1 VPYNTAHTRTH
12 AGIGQSEEMNTL
24 FRFWCYFLRDNF
36 NDKMYNDFKKYAD
49 EDAAAE
55 YMYGMECLFR
65 FYSYGLEK
73 NFRAPLY
80 KVRFSTVRSFCCGV
94 IWVAGVG
101 QHPVCNMC
109 SVTCASVVL
118 RTF

>member
-1 VPYNTAHTRTH
+1 
-12 AGIGQSEEMNTL
+12 MNTL

-36 NDKMYNDFKKYAD
+36 NDRMYNDFKKYAD

-80 KVRFSTVRSFCCGV
+80 KVRLVCVSSTTAMQTACITNTNTSTKKTTYLFLSRF
-94 IWVAGVG
+94 
-101 QHPVCNMC
+101 
-109 SVTCASVVL
+109 
-118 RTF
+118 

>member
-1 VPYNTAHTRTH
+1 LLVQRLTVALLLLFCCAAAPI

-36 NDKMYNDFKKYAD
+36 NDKMYSDFKKYAD

-73 NFRAPLY
+73 SFRANLY
-80 KVRFSTVRSFCCGV
+80 KVRQNHVSIQLFSSCSFRA
-94 IWVAGVG
+94 IVA
-101 QHPVCNMC
+101 
-109 SVTCASVVL
+109 VVS
-118 RTF
+118 

>member
-1 VPYNTAHTRTH
+1 
-12 AGIGQSEEMNTL
+12 MNTL

-36 NDKMYNDFKKYAD
+36 NDKMYSDFKKYAD

-73 NFRAPLY
+73 SFRANLY
-80 KVRFSTVRSFCCGV
+80 KVRSRVMFPYSSFSVAASEHCGCDFVTVQQRC
-94 IWVAGVG
+94 
-101 QHPVCNMC
+101 
-109 SVTCASVVL
+109 T
-118 RTF
+118 